1 MPAAGARQLEET
13 AITMAEP
20 KRSPGTFRNS
30 VVRISAA
37 ILTAVSLSGCV
48 GAAVGAGAT
57 VGVAAMD
64 DRGVQGV
71 ARDAGLAT
79 RVRGK
84 WLNYDLETGDTLAVD
99 GSVKVYNRRAMLTG
113 TVKTEDT
120 RATAVRLTWEVD
132 GIEEVINELGVGDT
146 SLTDSAVDSWISAQL
161 TTKLT
166 FDKDVQ
172 AINYIIE
179 TENAVVY
186 LIGTAQSQ
194 AELDRVTGHARAIG
208 RVRDVVNHVRVKPAA
223 PAEPKPTETKPSET
237 TKGS

>member
-1 MPAAGARQLEET
+1 MAASIRPSRAKPQTIPALPRAFAALLMFGAAAG
-13 AITMAEP
+13 
-20 KRSPGTFRNS
+20 
-30 VVRISAA
+30 
-37 ILTAVSLSGCV
+37 LTGCV

-79 RVRGK
+79 QVRGK

-113 TVKTEDT
+113 TVKTEDI
-120 RATAVRLTWEVD
+120 RAKAVRLTWEVE
-132 GIEEVINELGVGDT
+132 GIEEVINELAVGDT
-146 SLTDSAVDSWISAQL
+146 TISDAAIDSWISTQL

-186 LIGTAQSQ
+186 LLGTAQSQ
-194 AELDRVTGHARAIG
+194 AELDRVLGHARGIS
-208 RVRDVVNHVRVKPAA
+208 RVRDVVSHIRVKAPAA
-223 PAEPKPTETKPSET
+223 ADQPKKAS
-237 TKGS
+237 

>member
-1 MPAAGARQLEET
+1 MTAPTRPSHPHPSPARLPRALAALLLLASAAGPT
-13 AITMAEP
+13 
-20 KRSPGTFRNS
+20 
-30 VVRISAA
+30 
-37 ILTAVSLSGCV
+37 GCV

-79 RVRGK
+79 QVRGK

-113 TVKTEDT
+113 TVKTEDI
-120 RATAVRLTWEVD
+120 RAKAVRLTWEVE
-132 GIEEVINELGVGDT
+132 GIEEVINELAVGDT
-146 SLTDSAVDSWISAQL
+146 SLSDAAIDSWISTQL
-161 TTKLT
+161 TAKLT

-179 TENAVVY
+179 TENGVVY
-186 LIGTAQSQ
+186 LLGTAQSQ
-194 AELDRVTGHARAIG
+194 AELDRVLGHARG
-208 RVRDVVNHVRVKPAA
+208 VSRVRDVVSHVRVKTPEASENPATPTA
-223 PAEPKPTETKPSET
+223 PKMRA
-237 TKGS
+237 

>member
-1 MPAAGARQLEET
+1 MAAPTGLSRPHPISRAAPALASALAALLLLGA
-13 AITMAEP
+13 AV
-20 KRSPGTFRNS
+20 G
-30 VVRISAA
+30 
-37 ILTAVSLSGCV
+37 LTGCV

-79 RVRGK
+79 QVRGK

-113 TVKTEDT
+113 TVKTEDI
-120 RATAVRLTWEVD
+120 RAKAVRLAWEVE
-132 GIEEVINELGVGDT
+132 GIEEVINELAVGDT
-146 SLTDSAVDSWISAQL
+146 SLSDAAIDSWISTQL

-186 LIGTAQSQ
+186 LLGTAQSQ
-194 AELDRVTGHARAIG
+194 AELDRVLGHARGIA
-208 RVRDVVNHVRVKPAA
+208 RVRDVVNHIRVKAPEAPAA
-223 PAEPKPTETKPSET
+223 DQPKKAS
-237 TKGS
+237 

>member
-1 MPAAGARQLEET
+1 MTDPLNAPCPARPLCGFHSRARRSRPLFQALAAAVLAAGLA
-13 AITMAEP
+13 
-20 KRSPGTFRNS
+20 
-30 VVRISAA
+30 
-37 ILTAVSLSGCV
+37 GCV

-71 ARDAGLAT
+71 ARDAALAT
-79 RVRGK
+79 KVRGK

-113 TVKTEDT
+113 KVKSEDI
-120 RATAVRLTWEVD
+120 RATAVRLAWQVE
-132 GIEEVINELGVGDT
+132 GIEEVINELAVGEG
-146 SLTDSAVDSWISAQL
+146 SVTDAAVDSWISAQL

-186 LIGTAQSQ
+186 LIGAAQSQ
-194 AELDRVTGHARAIG
+194 TELNRVLGHARAVS
-208 RVRDVVNHVRVKPAA
+208 RVRDVISHVRIKPAD
-223 PAEPKPTETKPSET
+223 EPKPSDPKPADGKKAS
-237 TKGS
+237 

>member
-1 MPAAGARQLEET
+1 MQE
-13 AITMAEP
+13 ISSTMAAP
-20 KRSPGTFRNS
+20 IRPSRATPQATPALPRVF
-30 VVRISAA
+30 AA
-37 ILTAVSLSGCV
+37 LLLLGAATGLTGCV

-113 TVKTEDT
+113 TVKTEDI
-120 RATAVRLTWEVD
+120 RAKAVRLTWEVE
-132 GIEEVINELGVGDT
+132 GIEEVINELAVGDT
-146 SLTDSAVDSWISAQL
+146 SLSDSAIDSWISAQL
-161 TTKLT
+161 TAKLT

-186 LIGTAQSQ
+186 LLGAAQSR
-194 AELDRVTGHARAIG
+194 AELDRVLGHARGIS
-208 RVRDVVNHVRVKPAA
+208 RVRDVISHVRIKAPEAPAA
-223 PAEPKPTETKPSET
+223 DQPKKAS
-237 TKGS
+237 

>member
-1 MPAAGARQLEET
+1 MAAPTRPSHSRPYSPALPHALAVLLLLASAAG
-13 AITMAEP
+13 
-20 KRSPGTFRNS
+20 
-30 VVRISAA
+30 
-37 ILTAVSLSGCV
+37 LTGCV

-79 RVRGK
+79 QVRGK

-113 TVKTEDT
+113 TVKTEDI
-120 RATAVRLTWEVD
+120 RAKAVRLTWEVE
-132 GIEEVINELGVGDT
+132 GIEEVINELAVGDT
-146 SLTDSAVDSWISAQL
+146 SLSDAAIDSWISTQL

-179 TENAVVY
+179 TENGVVY
-186 LIGTAQSQ
+186 LLGAAQSR
-194 AELDRVTGHARAIG
+194 AELNRVLGHARSIS
-208 RVRDVVNHVRVKPAA
+208 RVRDVISHVRVKA
-223 PAEPKPTETKPSET
+223 PEASEASPSRASPKTGT
-237 TKGS
+237 

>member
-1 MPAAGARQLEET
+1 MVSTTHSTLEFRHKPIRLLAAVVLCGGLAAGL
-13 AITMAEP
+13 
-20 KRSPGTFRNS
+20 G
-30 VVRISAA
+30 
-37 ILTAVSLSGCV
+37 GCV

-99 GSVKVYNRRAMLTG
+99 AGVKVYNRRAMLTG
-113 TVKTEDT
+113 TVKSEDI
-120 RATAVRLTWEVD
+120 RAKAVRLTWEVE
-132 GIEEVINELGVGDT
+132 GIDEVINELSVGDSSVVDT
-146 SLTDSAVDSWISAQL
+146 AVDSWISAQL
-161 TTKLT
+161 TAKMT

-179 TENAVVY
+179 TENGVVY
-186 LIGTAQSQ
+186 LLGAAQSQ
-194 AELDRVTGHARAIG
+194 AELNRVLGHARAVS
-208 RVRDVVNHVRVKPAA
+208 RVRDVVNHVRIKSP
-223 PAEPKPTETKPSET
+223 ETDKPTGEPVNGKAS
-237 TKGS
+237 

>member
-1 MPAAGARQLEET
+1 
-13 AITMAEP
+13 MAEP
-20 KRSPGTFRNS
+20 TRSSRPRRHFPTLAPALPRALA
-30 VVRISAA
+30 VVLLLGGLA
-37 ILTAVSLSGCV
+37 GCV

-57 VGVAAMD
+57 VGVAALD

-113 TVKTEDT
+113 TVKTEDI
-120 RATAVRLTWEVD
+120 RAKAVRLTWEVE
-132 GIEEVINELGVGDT
+132 GIEEVINELAVGDT
-146 SLTDSAVDSWISAQL
+146 TISDSAVDSWISTQL

-179 TENAVVY
+179 TENGVVY
-186 LIGTAQSQ
+186 LLGAAQSQ
-194 AELDRVTGHARAIG
+194 AELDRALGHARSIS
-208 RVRDVVNHVRVKPAA
+208 RVREVISHVRIKTPEA
-223 PAEPKPTETKPSET
+223 PAPGQPKQ
-237 TKGS
+237 GG

>member
-1 MPAAGARQLEET
+1 MQEISRTMAAPIRPSRAKPQTTPALPRVFAALLLLGAAAG
-13 AITMAEP
+13 
-20 KRSPGTFRNS
+20 
-30 VVRISAA
+30 
-37 ILTAVSLSGCV
+37 LTGCV

-57 VGVAAMD
+57 VGVAAMN

-113 TVKTEDT
+113 TVKTEDI
-120 RATAVRLTWEVD
+120 RAKAVRLTWEVE
-132 GIEEVINELGVGDT
+132 GIEEVINELAVGDT
-146 SLTDSAVDSWISAQL
+146 SMSDAAIDSWISAQL

-186 LIGTAQSQ
+186 LLGAAQSQ
-194 AELDRVTGHARAIG
+194 AELDRVLGHARGIS
-208 RVRDVVNHVRVKPAA
+208 RVREVVSHIRVKAPEAPAA
-223 PAEPKPTETKPSET
+223 DQPKKAS
-237 TKGS
+237 

>member
-1 MPAAGARQLEET
+1 MVSTTHSTLEFRHKPARLNPSRLLAALVLCGGLAAG
-13 AITMAEP
+13 
-20 KRSPGTFRNS
+20 
-30 VVRISAA
+30 
-37 ILTAVSLSGCV
+37 LSGCV

-99 GSVKVYNRRAMLTG
+99 ASVKVYNRRAMLTG
-113 TVKTEDT
+113 TVKSEDI
-120 RATAVRLTWEVD
+120 RAKAVRLTWEVE
-132 GIEEVINELGVGDT
+132 GIDEVINELSVGD
-146 SLTDSAVDSWISAQL
+146 SSVVDSAVDSWISAQL
-161 TTKLT
+161 TAKMT

-179 TENAVVY
+179 TENGVVY
-186 LIGTAQSQ
+186 LLGQAQSQ
-194 AELDRVTGHARAIG
+194 AELNRVLGHARAVS
-208 RVRDVVNHVRVKPAA
+208 RVRDVVNHVQIKAPEAEKPADGKA
-223 PAEPKPTETKPSET
+223 S
-237 TKGS
+237 